1 MAFRVGTPVYNTELK
16 CHTLAL
22 DNGSRFQGKTVSPFH
37 IDFTAV
43 GLKFSEF
50 VEEFLSKASSYFS
63 KPLDPALFF
72 QRVVHSYSTGEDLSG
87 VQVKSISWIPARVL
101 FYPTRYEIQWV
112 IGEFEEELATA
123 FASGELVETAVP
135 DKKAGPRILH
145 ESAQKR
151 IRQKIRQA
159 RLKAALAR
167 LQVEQM
173 TEKYYAKYGGFDGF
187 SDADSELSSDFEFN
201 PNEPPRKI

>member
-16 CHTLAL
+16 CHELPI
-22 DNGSRFQGKTVSPFH
+22 DNAPSFEGTVVYPFH
-37 IDFTAV
+37 IDFT
-43 GLKFSEF
+43 EF
-50 VEEFLSKASSYFS
+50 GSKLSAFVDEFLSKASSYFS
-63 KPLDPALFF
+63 KPLDPTLFF

-87 VQVKSISWIPARVL
+87 LQLKSISWIPARVL
-101 FYPTRYEIQWV
+101 FYPTRYEIRWV
-112 IGEFEEELATA
+112 IGEFEEQELAV
-123 FASGELVETAVP
+123 SGILVESAVP
-135 DKKAGPRILH
+135 DKKSAPRIVP

-187 SDADSELSSDFEFN
+187 SEADSELSSDFEFN

>member
-16 CHTLAL
+16 CHELPI
-22 DNGSRFQGKTVSPFH
+22 DNAPSFEGTGVYPFH
-37 IDFTAV
+37 IDFTAF
-43 GLKFSEF
+43 GSKLSAFID
-50 VEEFLSKASSYFS
+50 EFLSKASFYFS
-63 KPLDPALFF
+63 KPLDSTLFF

-87 VQVKSISWIPARVL
+87 VQLNSISWIPARVL
-101 FYPTRYEIQWV
+101 FYPTRYEIRWV
-112 IGEFEEELATA
+112 IGEFEQQELAV
-123 FASGELVETAVP
+123 SGILVESAVP
-135 DKKAGPRILH
+135 DKKSAPRIVP

-173 TEKYYAKYGGFDGF
+173 TEKYYTKYGGFDGF
-187 SDADSELSSDFEFN
+187 SEADSELSSDFEFN

>member
-16 CHTLAL
+16 CHALAL
-22 DNGSRFQGKTVSPFH
+22 DNGPRFQGTTVSPFH
-37 IDFTAV
+37 IDFTAF
-43 GLKFSEF
+43 GAKLGEF
-50 VEEFLSKASSYFS
+50 IEEFLSKASSYFS

-87 VQVKSISWIPARVL
+87 LQVKSISWIPAHVL

-112 IGEFEEELATA
+112 IGEFEEELT
-123 FASGELVETAVP
+123 SGDLVETTVP
-135 DKKAGPRILH
+135 DKKGETRILH